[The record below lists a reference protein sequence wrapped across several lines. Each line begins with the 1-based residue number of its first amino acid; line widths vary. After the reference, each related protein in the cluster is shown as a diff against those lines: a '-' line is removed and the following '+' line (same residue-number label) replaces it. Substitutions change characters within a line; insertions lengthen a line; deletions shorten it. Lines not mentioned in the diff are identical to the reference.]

1 MKIPRPTGVALAMIA
16 AMASFFS
23 AAIASAQN
31 IQTGVTYVC
40 NGERIYIENCNIR
53 DTSDTSNCMVG
64 HPDTILP
71 NGLMKYTYESR
82 GSLKK
87 LLPTCKQPS
96 AQDVAKAQ
104 AFNKKIQD
112 QQDAA
117 FKRAEQGNP
126 YAAGAPAPQPAEDPA
141 THAMRRCVAAGRPSS
156 VCLGNGLMDSLMPNV
171 NGLLSSVAPGVV
183 GKEVTGP
190 QMAGVFVGDGQW
202 RLEFSEASVAVSCAD
217 MRPDSHA
224 YTIAIVNNRA
234 VLTISSTPANIVLY
248 GNGDTLTGTGSVT
261 VNGLVSAGVGEGY
274 TNSGQQATI
283 YEYQRVTRTCPRPN
297 LSSKGAGPGV
307 VGMEKNMLEGMLG
320 DQNAP
325 PTPAG
330 LRMNGTYAAS
340 TGFSVGFY
348 PESAILG
355 CGPDAA
361 RAYPYT
367 VIADGRQ
374 AVVKVEA
381 PDHPLTMVLQSNNTL
396 NPGSGPYLVEGRRII
411 GQNDNDDFTFA
422 PLDATCNLAVLS
434 PGDVPSVA
442 VPATASGVNA
452 SAGSTPAASSGS
464 ANTRLSTPGAPTGN
478 AVLSVLSTFPPQAG
492 AQNPLSGHPYVL
504 LRESFAAAIARS
516 GVSVPPGTSAY
527 KVFGNACGQRTP
539 DCQKMVSVLNA
550 DVAAAIR
557 ADAGGK
563 ATFSGVPAGSYYLMI
578 SAVYNKQS
586 LFWGQPVNLKAGAN
600 SLMLTQNNAV
610 VMK

>member
-1 MKIPRPTGVALAMIA
+1 MKIQPVLAVIA
-16 AMASFFS
+16 GMAGLFS
-23 AAIASAQN
+23 TAVASAQN
-31 IQTGVTYVC
+31 IQTNVTYVC
-40 NGERIYIENCNIR
+40 NGERIEIENCNIH
-53 DTSDTSNCMVG
+53 DTSDSSTCMVG
-64 HPDTILP
+64 HPHTILS
-71 NGLMKYTYESR
+71 NGLMKYTYETR
-82 GSLKK
+82 GALKK

-96 AQDVAKAQ
+96 SQQVAKAQ

-117 FKRAEQGNP
+117 MKRAEQGNP
-126 YAAGAPAPQPAEDPA
+126 YAVGEPADQPAEDPA

-171 NGLLSSVAPGVV
+171 NGLLSSVVPGVV

-190 QMAGVFVGDGQW
+190 QMSGVFIGDGQW
-202 RLEFSEASVAVSCAD
+202 RLEFSEASVALSCAD

-224 YTIAIVNNRA
+224 YTIAIANNRA
-234 VLTISSTPANIVLY
+234 VLTISSSPANIVLY
-248 GNGDTLTGTGSVT
+248 ANGDTLTGTGSVT
-261 VNGLVSAGVGEGY
+261 VNGLVSAGVRDGY
-274 TNSGQQATI
+274 TYSGKQATI
-283 YEYQRVTRTCPRPN
+283 YEYQRVTRTCPRPS

-307 VGMEKNMLEGMLG
+307 VGTEKNLLEGMFG
-320 DQNAP
+320 GQTGP

-374 AVVKVEA
+374 AVVKVDA
-381 PDHPLTMVLQSNNTL
+381 PDHPLTMMLQSNNTL

-422 PLDATCNLAVLS
+422 PLNATCNLGVLS
-434 PGDVPSVA
+434 PGDVPSGA
-442 VPATASGVNA
+442 VPITAATAA
-452 SAGSTPAASSGS
+452 SAGSPSAAGPV
-464 ANTRLSTPGAPTGN
+464 NTHLSTPGAPTGN
-478 AVLSVLSTFPPQAG
+478 AVLSVLNGFPAQAG
-492 AQNPLSGHPYVL
+492 AQNPLAGHPYVL
-504 LRESFAAAIARS
+504 LRESFTTAIGRA
-516 GVSVPPGTSAY
+516 GVSVPIGTSAY
-527 KVFGNACGQRTP
+527 KVFGTACGQRTP
-539 DCQKMVSVLNA
+539 DCQKMVSAINA
-550 DVAAAIR
+550 DAAAAIR
-557 ADAGGK
+557 ADANGK
-563 ATFSGVPAGSYYLMI
+563 ATFSGVPAGTYYLMI
-578 SAVYNKQS
+578 SALYNKQP
-586 LFWGQPVNLKAGAN
+586 LFWGQQVNLRAGAN
-600 SLMLTQNNAV
+600 SVTLAPHNAT

>member
-1 MKIPRPTGVALAMIA
+1 MKTRSVLAVIA
-16 AMASFFS
+16 AMAGLFS
-23 AAIASAQN
+23 AAIASAQT

-53 DTSDTSNCMVG
+53 DTSDSSNCMVG
-64 HPDTILP
+64 HPDTVLP

-96 AQDVAKAQ
+96 SQEVAKAQ

-117 FKRAEQGNP
+117 FQRAEQGNP
-126 YAAGAPAPQPAEDPA
+126 YAVGAPAAQPAVDPA
-141 THAMRRCVAAGRPSS
+141 TQAMRRCVAAGRPSS

-171 NGLLSSVAPGVV
+171 NGLLSSVAPGIV

-190 QMAGVFVGDGQW
+190 QMSGVFLGDGQW
-202 RLEFSEASVAVSCAD
+202 RLEFSEASVALSCAD

-234 VLTISSTPANIVLY
+234 VVTISSTPTNIVLY
-248 GNGDTLTGTGSVT
+248 ANGDALAGTSPVS
-261 VNGLVSAGVGEGY
+261 VNGLVPEGVHDGY
-274 TNSGQQATI
+274 DYTSGKQATI
-283 YEYQRVTRTCPRPN
+283 YSYLRVTRACPRPN

-307 VGMEKNMLEGMLG
+307 VGTEKNLLEGMLG
-320 DQNAP
+320 GQSGP

-367 VIADGRQ
+367 VIADGQQ
-374 AVVKVEA
+374 AVVKVDA
-381 PDHPLTMVLQSNNTL
+381 PDHPLTMTLQSNNTL

-422 PLDATCNLAVLS
+422 PLNATCNLAVLS
-434 PGDVPSVA
+434 PGDVPSGA
-442 VPATASGVNA
+442 VPMTASATTA
-452 SAGSTPAASSGS
+452 SAGSAAAGS
-464 ANTRLSTPGAPTGN
+464 ASAHLSTPSAPTGN
-478 AVLSVLSTFPPQAG
+478 AVLSILSGFPSQAG
-492 AQNPLSGHPYVL
+492 AENILAGRPYVL
-504 LRESFAAAIARS
+504 LRESLAAAIGRA
-516 GVSVPPGTSAY
+516 GVSVPSGTSAY

-539 DCQKMVSVLNA
+539 DCQKITGVLNA
-550 DVAAAIR
+550 DAAAAIR
-557 ADAGGK
+557 ADANGK
-563 ATFSGVPAGSYYLMI
+563 ATFSGVPAGTYYLMI
-578 SAVYNKQS
+578 SALYNKQP
-586 LFWGQPVNLKAGAN
+586 LFWGQQVNLKTGAN
-600 SLMLTQNNAV
+600 SVTLTQNNAV

>member
-1 MKIPRPTGVALAMIA
+1 MKIPKPKAVALVVIA
-16 AMASFFS
+16 AMAGLFS
-23 AAIASAQN
+23 AAIASAQT

-40 NGERIYIENCNIR
+40 NGERIQIDSCNIR

-64 HPDTILP
+64 HPDTVLS

-82 GSLKK
+82 GALKK

-96 AQDVAKAQ
+96 SQEVAKAQ

-126 YAAGAPAPQPAEDPA
+126 YAVGAPVAQPAEDPA

-190 QMAGVFVGDGQW
+190 QVAGVFAGSGW
-202 RLEFSEASVAVSCAD
+202 RLEFSEASVALSCAD
-217 MRPDSHA
+217 MIPDSHA
-224 YTIAIVNNRA
+224 YTIGFTGNRA
-234 VLTISSTPANIVLY
+234 ILTIASTPKDIVLAF
-248 GNGDTLTGTGSVT
+248 NGDAFTGSAPVV
-261 VNGLVSAGVGEGY
+261 VNGRVSLGVHRGTDIY
-274 TNSGQQATI
+274 SGQQADI
-283 YEYQRVTRTCPRPN
+283 YTYQQVSRTCQKPT
-297 LSSKGAGPGV
+297 LAKTSSPGV
-307 VGMEKNMLEGMLG
+307 VGTEENLLKGMLG
-320 DQNAP
+320 DQSGP

-330 LRMNGTYAAS
+330 LRMNGTYAAA

-374 AVVKVEA
+374 AIVKIDA
-381 PDHPLTMVLQSNNTL
+381 PDHPLTMAIGSNNTL

-422 PLDATCNLAVLS
+422 PLNATCSLAVLS
-434 PGDVPSVA
+434 PGNVPSGA
-442 VPATASGVNA
+442 VPVTASATTAEAGSA
-452 SAGSTPAASSGS
+452 SASSANTHLSTPAS
-464 ANTRLSTPGAPTGN
+464 PTGT
-478 AVLSVLSTFPPQAG
+478 AVLAVLNGFPAQAG
-492 AQNPLSGHPYVL
+492 TQNPLAGHPYIL
-504 LRESFAAAIARS
+504 LRESFTAAIGRA
-516 GVSVPPGTSAY
+516 GVSVQPGTSAY
-527 KVFGNACGQRTP
+527 KAFGNACGQRAP
-539 DCQKMVSVLNA
+539 DCQKMVAALNA
-550 DVAAAIR
+550 DAAASIR
-557 ADAGGK
+557 ADANGK
-563 ATFSGVPAGSYYLMI
+563 ATFSGVPAGTYYLMI
-578 SAVYNKQS
+578 SALYNKQP
-586 LFWGQPVNLKAGAN
+586 LFWGQQVNLKAGAN
-600 SLMLTQNNAV
+600 SVTLTASNAT

>member
-1 MKIPRPTGVALAMIA
+1 MKIPRPTVVALAVIA
-16 AMASFFS
+16 ATAGLFS
-23 AAIASAQN
+23 AAIASAQT

-53 DTSDTSNCMVG
+53 DTSDSSNCMVG
-64 HPDTILP
+64 HPDTILS

-82 GSLKK
+82 GALKK

-96 AQDVAKAQ
+96 SQEVAKAQ

-117 FKRAEQGNP
+117 MKRATQGNP
-126 YAAGAPAPQPAEDPA
+126 YAVGAPAAQPAEDPA

-190 QMAGVFVGDGQW
+190 QMSGVFLGDGQW
-202 RLEFSEASVAVSCAD
+202 RLEFSEASVALSCAD

-224 YTIAIVNNRA
+224 YTIAIVNNRV
-234 VLTISSTPANIVLY
+234 VLTIASTPANIVLY
-248 GNGDTLTGTGSVT
+248 ANGDTLTGTGSVT
-261 VNGLVSAGVGEGY
+261 VNGLVPEGVRDGY
-274 TNSGQQATI
+274 DYSSGKQATI
-283 YEYQRVTRTCPRPN
+283 YSYLRVTRTCPRPN

-307 VGMEKNMLEGMLG
+307 VGTEKNLLEGMFG
-320 DQNAP
+320 GQTGP

-374 AVVKVEA
+374 AIVKIDA
-381 PDHPLTMVLQSNNTL
+381 PDHPLTMAIGSNNTL
-396 NPGSGPYLVEGRRII
+396 NPGSGPYLVEGRRIV

-422 PLDATCNLAVLS
+422 PLNATCSLAVLS
-434 PGDVPSVA
+434 PGNVPSSA
-442 VPATASGVNA
+442 VPVTASATTAAAGSA
-452 SAGSTPAASSGS
+452 SASS
-464 ANTRLSTPGAPTGN
+464 ANTRLSTSASPTGT
-478 AVLSVLSTFPPQAG
+478 AVLSVLNGLPSQAG
-492 AQNPLSGHPYVL
+492 TQNPLAGHPYIL
-504 LRESFAAAIARS
+504 LRESFTAAIGRA
-516 GVSVPPGTSAY
+516 GVSVQPGISAY

-539 DCQKMVSVLNA
+539 DCQKMVAALNA
-550 DVAAAIR
+550 DAAAAIR
-557 ADAGGK
+557 ADANGK
-563 ATFSGVPAGSYYLMI
+563 ATFSGVPAGTYYLRI
-578 SAVYNKQS
+578 SALYNKQP
-586 LFWGQPVNLKAGAN
+586 LFWVQQVNLKAGAN
-600 SLMLTQNNAV
+600 FVTLTPNNATL
-610 VMK
+610 MR

>member
-1 MKIPRPTGVALAMIA
+1 MKMRRRLFVLGVMFSL
-16 AMASFFS
+16 FS
-23 AAIASAQN
+23 AAIASAQT
-31 IQTGVTYVC
+31 IQTNVTYVC

-53 DTSDTSNCMVG
+53 DTSDSSTCMVG
-64 HPDTILP
+64 HPDTVLS
-71 NGLMKYTYESR
+71 NGLMKYTYETR
-82 GSLKK
+82 GALKK

-96 AQDVAKAQ
+96 SQDVAKAQ

-117 FKRAEQGNP
+117 IKRAEQGNP
-126 YAAGAPAPQPAEDPA
+126 YAVGASAPQPAEDPA

-190 QMAGVFVGDGQW
+190 QMAGVFLGDGQW
-202 RLEFSEASVAVSCAD
+202 RLEFSEASVALSCAD

-248 GNGDTLTGTGSVT
+248 ASGDTLVGTTPVT

-274 TNSGQQATI
+274 TYSGEQATI
-283 YEYQRVTRTCPRPN
+283 YEYKRVTRTCPRPN

-307 VGMEKNMLEGMLG
+307 VDTEKNLLQGMLG

-367 VIADGRQ
+367 VVADGKQ
-374 AVVKVEA
+374 AVVRVEA

-411 GQNDNDDFTFA
+411 GQNSNDDFTFA
-422 PLDATCNLAVLS
+422 PLNATCNLGVLS
-434 PGDVPSVA
+434 PGDVPSSS
-442 VPATASGVNA
+442 VPTSSAANA
-452 SAGSTPAASSGS
+452 SAGSASAAGGGKG
-464 ANTRLSTPGAPTGN
+464 RLSTPGAPTGN
-478 AVLSVLSTFPPQAG
+478 AVLSVLDGMPAQAG
-492 AQNPLSGHPYVL
+492 AQNPLAGRPYVL
-504 LRESFAAAIARS
+504 LRTSLQAAITS
-516 GVSVPPGTSAY
+516 TGVAIPAGSSAY
-527 KVFGNACGQRTP
+527 KVLGIACGQRTP
-539 DCQKMVSVLNA
+539 DCQKMMAAINS
-550 DVAAAIR
+550 DAAAAVQ
-557 ADAGGK
+557 ADASGK
-563 ATFSGVPAGSYYLMI
+563 ATFSGVPAGTYYLMI
-578 SAVYNKQS
+578 SALYNKQP
-586 LFWGQPVNLKAGAN
+586 LFWGQQVNLKAGAN
-600 SLMLTQNNAV
+600 SVTLTPTNAT

>member
-1 MKIPRPTGVALAMIA
+1 MKIPPRPAAMALAVMA
-16 AMASFFS
+16 AMASLFS
-23 AAIASAQN
+23 AAIASAQT
-31 IQTGVTYVC
+31 IQTNVTYVC
-40 NGERIYIENCNIR
+40 NGERIEIENCNIH
-53 DTSDTSNCMVG
+53 DTSDTSTCMVG

-71 NGLMKYTYESR
+71 NGLMKYTYETR
-82 GSLKK
+82 GALKK

-96 AQDVAKAQ
+96 SQEVAKAQ

-117 FKRAEQGNP
+117 IKRAEQGNP
-126 YAAGAPAPQPAEDPA
+126 YAVGAPAAQPAEDPA

-190 QMAGVFVGDGQW
+190 QMSGVFIGDGQW
-202 RLEFSEASVAVSCAD
+202 RLEFSEASVALSCAD

-234 VLTISSTPANIVLY
+234 VLTIVSTPANIVLSA
-248 GNGDTLTGTGSVT
+248 NGDTLTGTGSVT
-261 VNGLVSAGVGEGY
+261 VNGLVPEGVHDGY
-274 TNSGQQATI
+274 DYSSGKQATI
-283 YEYQRVTRTCPRPN
+283 YSYLRVTRTCPRPN

-307 VGMEKNMLEGMLG
+307 VGTEKNLLEGMLG
-320 DQNAP
+320 GQTGP

-330 LRMNGTYAAS
+330 MRMNGTYAAS

-374 AVVKVEA
+374 AVVKVDA
-381 PDHPLTMVLQSNNTL
+381 PDHALTMVLQSNNTL

-422 PLDATCNLAVLS
+422 PLNATCNLAVLS
-434 PGDVPSVA
+434 PGDVPSGA
-442 VPATASGVNA
+442 VP
-452 SAGSTPAASSGS
+452 PAASATTLPAGS
-464 ANTRLSTPGAPTGN
+464 SAAAGTANARLSMPGSPTGN
-478 AVLSVLSTFPPQAG
+478 AVLSILSGFPSQAG
-492 AQNPLSGHPYVL
+492 AQNPLAGHPYVL
-504 LRESFAAAIARS
+504 LRESFTAAISRA
-516 GVSVPPGTSAY
+516 GVSVSPGTSAY
-527 KVFGNACGQRTP
+527 KVFGTACGQRTP
-539 DCQKMVSVLNA
+539 DCQKMMSTLNA
-550 DVAAAIR
+550 DAAAAIH
-557 ADAGGK
+557 ADANGK
-563 ATFSGVPAGSYYLMI
+563 ATFSGVPAGTYYLMI
-578 SAVYNKQS
+578 SALYNKQP
-586 LFWGQPVNLKAGAN
+586 LFWGQQVNLKAGAN
-600 SLMLTQNNAV
+600 SLTLTQNNAT